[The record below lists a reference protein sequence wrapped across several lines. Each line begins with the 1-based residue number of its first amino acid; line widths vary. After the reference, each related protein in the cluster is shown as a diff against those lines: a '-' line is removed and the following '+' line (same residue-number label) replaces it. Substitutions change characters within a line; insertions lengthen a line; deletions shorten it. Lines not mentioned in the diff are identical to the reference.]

1 MNSELFRKYIDI
13 INEAQEAPLPPRPRN
28 DPLLSDPNIARLIN
42 HYLGPEIWPDAIK
55 HSPYSPHPGA
65 LESIFYSQ
73 LWPHWD
79 KLARELKPLAAV
91 QNQDFK
97 QMLAVAKRYIPSW
110 VPQEAKKFL
119 ASWEQRAAD
128 QQAIDAKTGWTF
140 RPPVATAVTPAVP
153 APAPSQS
160 AEPAP
165 APDAG
170 QVSSL

>member
-1 MNSELFRKYIDI
+1 MRIKDI

-55 HSPYSPHPGA
+55 SSPYSPHDT
-65 LESIFYSQ
+65 LESIFYYQ
-73 LWPHWD
+73 LLPYWNA
-79 KLARELKPLAAV
+79 LARDLKPLAAAE
-91 QNQDFK
+91 NPDFNK
-97 QMLAVAKRYIPSW
+97 MIAMAKRYIPSF
-110 VPQEAKKFL
+110 VPKNAMKFL
-119 ASWEQRAAD
+119 ASWEQRVAD

-140 RPPVATAVTPAVP
+140 RPPVATAVAPA
-153 APAPSQS
+153 APSQS

-165 APDAG
+165 EPAAEPAPAT

>member
-1 MNSELFRKYIDI
+1 MRIKDI
-13 INEAQEAPLPPRPRN
+13 INEAKEAPLPPRPRN
-28 DPLLSDPNIARLIN
+28 DPLLGDDNIARLIN

-55 HSPYSPHPGA
+55 HSPYSPHDTF
-65 LESIFYSQ
+65 ESFFYSQ
-73 LWPHWD
+73 LWPYWD

-91 QNQDFK
+91 QNPDFNK
-97 QMLAVAKRYIPSW
+97 MLAVAKRSIPSL
-110 VPQEAKKFL
+110 VPKEAMKFL

-140 RPPVATAVTPAVP
+140 RPPAATAVAPA
-153 APAPSQS
+153 APSQS

-165 APDAG
+165 APVAEPAPAT

>member
-55 HSPYSPHPGA
+55 HSPYSPHDA
-65 LESIFYSQ
+65 LESIFYSR

-91 QNQDFK
+91 QNPDFK

-110 VPQEAKKFL
+110 VPQEAMKFL

-140 RPPVATAVTPAVP
+140 RPPVATAVAPAVP

>member
-1 MNSELFRKYIDI
+1 MRIKDI

-55 HSPYSPHPGA
+55 HSPYSPHDT
-65 LESIFYSQ
+65 LESIFYSR

-91 QNQDFK
+91 QNPDFK

-110 VPQEAKKFL
+110 VPQEAMKFL

-140 RPPVATAVTPAVP
+140 RPAVAPA
-153 APAPSQS
+153 APSQS

-165 APDAG
+165 EPAANQQSIG